1 MTTEAAIY
9 SVRFS
14 RRIGGAVT
22 ELGLIRASLSP
33 TATPAAVEAVAAKA
47 AARQGIPVSLATER
61 QSFRLHRYDPLT
73 GAESWV
79 PLSRTGC
86 NGGDG
91 EEEE

>member
-1 MTTEAAIY
+1 MTTEVAIY

-14 RRIGGAVT
+14 RRTGATVQ

-33 TATPAAVEAVAAKA
+33 TASPAAVEAVAAKQ
-47 AARQGIPVSLATER
+47 AARQGIPVSLANER
-61 QSFRLHRYDPLT
+61 QSFRLHRYDPNT
-73 GAESWV
+73 GAESWI

-91 EEEE
+91 EGEE

>member
-14 RRIGGAVT
+14 RRTGATVQ

-33 TATPAAVEAVAAKA
+33 TASPAAVEAVAAKQ
-47 AARQGIPVSLATER
+47 AARQGIPVSLANER
-61 QSFRLHRYDPLT
+61 QSFRLHRYDPAT
-73 GAESWV
+73 GAESWI

-86 NGGDG
+86 NGSDG
-91 EEEE
+91 EADE